1 MHTVREAEIRLRT
14 WGLDLSPPRQHVLS
28 QIDNHHHCGGR
39 SERGTHRDGGRG
51 GSGGRTHPLMK
62 RRAIDM
68 SEDGPPVRRA
78 PRTPCLPPARGAVQ
92 RYGGARIIDEAALR
106 RPLGDAEVMRKQ
118 GEYLLRVGQLPH
130 IDLQVL
136 PFSVGAHAALGS
148 AFTVLDFLGAVDPTI
163 IFTDSIGGGLFEE
176 SPEEV
181 DQYVAIFGDV
191 QGSA

>member
-1 MHTVREAEIRLRT
+1 
-14 WGLDLSPPRQHVLS
+14 
-28 QIDNHHHCGGR
+28 
-39 SERGTHRDGGRG
+39 
-51 GSGGRTHPLMK
+51 
-62 RRAIDM
+62 
-68 SEDGPPVRRA
+68 
-78 PRTPCLPPARGAVQ
+78 
-92 RYGGARIIDEAALR
+92 
-106 RPLGDAEVMRKQ
+106 MRKQ